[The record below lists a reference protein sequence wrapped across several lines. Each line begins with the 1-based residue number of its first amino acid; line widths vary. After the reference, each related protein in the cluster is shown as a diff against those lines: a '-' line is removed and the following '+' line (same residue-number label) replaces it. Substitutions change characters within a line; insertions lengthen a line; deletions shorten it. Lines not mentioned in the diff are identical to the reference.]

1 MRRHFEKLLPS
12 LRAIAGHH
20 LLQLSAAVSYYTLLS
35 LAPIV
40 LVAISVA
47 GLAFGREA
55 VQGRVVEEIRGL
67 VGESGA
73 EVIQSVIQ
81 NASEPGTSALSLVIG
96 ILLLLVGA
104 STVFV
109 QLQDALNQIWSV
121 EAKPKR
127 NAVWSFV
134 KDRLLSA
141 AMVLGIGFLLLVS
154 LLVNAGLSAWSGW
167 VASRGSAEFPILM
180 QILNIV
186 VSFGVITL
194 LFAMIFRF
202 LPDVRLAWRDVWFG
216 AMVTAALFGGGKYAI
231 GLYLGRASIG
241 SAYGAAGSVVVLL
254 VWVYYAALILF
265 IGAEIT
271 RIRASRK
278 AAPVEANPAASV
290 TPRPTG
296 A

>member
-1 MRRHFEKLLPS
+1 MRRLVQSFLPR
-12 LRAIAGHH
+12 LREIRSHH
-20 LLQLSAAVSYYTLLS
+20 PLQLSAAVSYYTLLS

-40 LVAISVA
+40 LVTISVA
-47 GLAFGREA
+47 GLVFGREA
-55 VQGRVVEEIRGL
+55 VQGRIVEEMRGL
-67 VGESGA
+67 VGEAGA

-81 NASEPGTSALSLVIG
+81 NASEPGTGALSLVIG
-96 ILLLLVGA
+96 IAMLLVGA

-121 EAKPKR
+121 EAKPKA
-127 NAVWSFV
+127 NAVWRFV

-154 LLVNAGLSAWSGW
+154 LFVSAALSAWSGW
-167 VASRGSAEFPILM
+167 ISERGSGDFPALM
-180 QILNIV
+180 QILNTV

-194 LFAMIFRF
+194 LFAMIFKF

-216 AMVTAALFGGGKYAI
+216 AMVTSALFSVGKYAI

-254 VWVYYAALILF
+254 VWVYYASLILF
-265 IGAEIT
+265 LGAEIT
-271 RIRASRK
+271 RIRAARK
-278 AAPVEANPAASV
+278 AAPVEANPAARV
-290 TPRPTG
+290 TARPAG
-296 A
+296 C